1 MSMSKAEQADDCVES
16 IPPVQ
21 LNTLSKISFLLLTSV
36 QCLGHCVNS
45 MKLIR
50 SQPSLED
57 AIDKEAFELVF

>member
-1 MSMSKAEQADDCVES
+1 MSISKAEQADDCVES

-21 LNTLSKISFLLLTSV
+21 LSTLSKISFLLLIAV

-45 MKLIR
+45 MKLTR
-50 SQPSLED
+50 CQPSLEE